1 MEVVALFGG
10 LVVDCQLH
18 KGRSSHIK
26 QMPALHGR
34 QWLST
39 RMTERVYEFG
49 GLGGESV
56 SSAIG
61 IDPDSTGFVCALV
74 KDSKAQAITRRF
86 SVSQKSLSEFLCW
99 VKAEGKP
106 IVGIEG
112 SHGQSRP
119 MEKALREAGVIFHSF
134 KPADT
139 DKFRKAVLGQ
149 NKNNER
155 DAESVARYAL
165 ALEAQGKLEQYR
177 RVWSADMELQ
187 LLTRRYESLSNQLTG
202 EVNRLWKL
210 LRYACPDLYLLLEGK
225 NEETEQ
231 RGKVLKNQG
240 ILSLL
245 ISKADIGEWKG
256 LSQSDMQEAMG
267 GGNYKG
273 RGELIA
279 QLQEAAASFPSIS
292 AGIALMIGNSAQQI
306 QRFKGEQRELVRM
319 LDSLTEGNLAVQCL
333 KSRRGIATL
342 TAAKMIAEIIDIRRF
357 AREDSLAC
365 YSGLGMSEHT
375 TGTTTMMVPTWL
387 FNHRLKDAFMT
398 AARNVVLYDCDSHL
412 AGYYRNLVKAGMQPL
427 EATKRVARALV
438 RVIFRELS
446 ALNESKTNDLEQEK
460 RKEGEGDM
468 ASGFT
473 RGDQGRKSNISPSSQ
488 RVDKSKSIKKVKNSK
503 TQGARTNGGRK
514 KQAVTKKTA

>member
-1 MEVVALFGG
+1 MRWELIRTPR
-10 LVVDCQLH
+10 D
-18 KGRSSHIK
+18 
-26 QMPALHGR
+26 
-34 QWLST
+34 LSA
-39 RMTERVYEFG
+39 RCSR
-49 GLGGESV
+49 
-56 SSAIG
+56 
-61 IDPDSTGFVCALV
+61 
-74 KDSKAQAITRRF
+74 DSKAQVITKRF
-86 SVSQKSLSEFLCW
+86 SVSQNGLSEFLRW

-112 SHGQSRP
+112 THGQSQP
-119 MEKALREAGVIFHSF
+119 IEKVLREAGVIFHSF

-187 LLTRRYESLSNQLTG
+187 VLTRRYESLSDQLTG

-210 LRYACPDLYLLLEGK
+210 LRYACPDVYLLLGGR
-225 NEETEQ
+225 NGQNEQ

-240 ILSLL
+240 ILALL
-245 ISKADIGEWKG
+245 ISTPDIGEWKR
-256 LSQSDMQEAMG
+256 LSERGMLEAMG

-273 RGELIA
+273 RGQLIA
-279 QLQEAAASFPSIS
+279 ELREAAGSFPSIS
-292 AGIALMIGNSAQQI
+292 AGIALVIRGSAQQI
-306 QRFKGEQRELVRM
+306 QRFKEEQSELVRM
-319 LDSLTEGNLAVQCL
+319 LESLTEGNLAVQCL

-365 YSGLGMSEHT
+365 YSGLGMREHT
-375 TGTTTMMVPTWL
+375 TGNTTTMIPTRL

-398 AARNVVLYDCDSHL
+398 AARNVVFYDPASHL
-412 AGYYRNLVKAGMQPL
+412 AGYYRNLVKGGMKPL

-438 RVIFRELS
+438 RVLFRELS
-446 ALNESKTNDLEQEK
+446 ALNESKGNDLEQDR

-468 ASGFT
+468 ASGVT
-473 RGDQGRKSNISPSSQ
+473 RGDQGRKSNISPSSP
-488 RVDKSKSIKKVKNSK
+488 RSNKSKSTKKVKSSK
-503 TQGARTNGGRK
+503 AQGARTNGGRK
-514 KQAVTKKTA
+514 KQSGHEKNCLTFLKQSSTRLLGLHSFQVLVKPFRRLMHSAVEQ

>member
-1 MEVVALFGG
+1 MN
-10 LVVDCQLH
+10 
-18 KGRSSHIK
+18 
-26 QMPALHGR
+26 
-34 QWLST
+34 
-39 RMTERVYEFG
+39 
-49 GLGGESV
+49 
-56 SSAIG
+56 SAIG

-74 KDSKAQAITRRF
+74 KSSKALVITRRF
-86 SVSQKSLSEFLCW
+86 SVSQKDVSEFLRW
-99 VKAEGKP
+99 VKEEGKP

-119 MEKALREAGVIFHSF
+119 MEKGLREAGVIFHSF

-177 RVWSADMELQ
+177 RVWDADMELQ
-187 LLTRRYESLSNQLTG
+187 LLTRRYESLSDQLTG

-210 LRYACPDLYLLLEGK
+210 LRYACPDLYLLLRGK
-225 NEETEQ
+225 NGEKEQ
-231 RGKVLKNQG
+231 REKVLKNQG
-240 ILSLL
+240 ILNLL
-245 ISKADIGEWKG
+245 ISKPDIGEWKG
-256 LSQSDMQEAMG
+256 LSPGDMREAMG

-273 RGELIA
+273 RGELIGE
-279 QLQEAAASFPSIS
+279 LQAAATSFPSIS
-292 AGIALMIGNSAQQI
+292 AGIALVIRSSAQQI
-306 QRFKGEQRELVRM
+306 QRFKGEQGELARM

-357 AREDSLAC
+357 PREDSLAC
-365 YSGLGMSEHT
+365 YSGLGMREHT
-375 TGTTTMMVPTWL
+375 TGNTTMMVATRL

-398 AARNVVLYDCDSHL
+398 AARNVVFYDPDSHL

-446 ALNESKTNDLEQEK
+446 ALNESKANDMEQE
-460 RKEGEGDM
+460 RQKEGEGDM
-468 ASGFT
+468 ASGVT
-473 RGDQGRKSNISPSSQ
+473 RSDQGRKSNISPSSL
-488 RVDKSKSIKKVKNSK
+488 RSNKSKSTKKVKTSK
-503 TQGARTNGGRK
+503 ARGTRTNGGRK
-514 KQAVTKKTA
+514 KRAVTKKTA